1 MEEKGVNLIGNMK
14 IARRLAIVLINISL
28 MIQVVEFIFN
38 IMDAFS
44 FETLFAFVF
53 EIITN
58 GILIYA
64 LNRKKPVLI
73 EIALIVIK
81 IFEATYYPLRSCQRL
96 DTITAIAEV
105 PTFYIVVHI
114 MFAIGAFSLLF
125 GLIFYCVYKV
135 WDSIR
140 FWDIMKIWIIL
151 ASIFMLINTILYAV
165 ELSKNQDMRWT
176 EILEPIALT
185 ILFAGMFVTY
195 EYVEKEIIYNE
206 EISAS

>member
-1 MEEKGVNLIGNMK
+1 MEEKGVNLIKNMK
-14 IARRLAIVLINISL
+14 VARRMAMLLINISL
-28 MIQVVEFIFN
+28 IVQVIEFIFN
-38 IMDAFS
+38 IIDAFS

-53 EIITN
+53 EVITN

-73 EIALIVIK
+73 EIALVVIK
-81 IFEATYYPLRSCQRL
+81 VFEATYYPLRSCQRL
-96 DTITAIAEV
+96 DTITAVSEV
-105 PTFYIVVHI
+105 PMFYIVVHI

-140 FWDIMKIWIIL
+140 FWDIMKIWVVL
-151 ASIFMLINTILYAV
+151 ASIFMFVNTILYIV
-165 ELSKNQDMRWT
+165 ELSKNPNMNWT

-185 ILFAGMFVTY
+185 FLFFGMFATY
-195 EYVEKEIIYNE
+195 EYVEEEILYNE
-206 EISAS
+206 TISAS

>member
-1 MEEKGVNLIGNMK
+1 MEEKGVNLIKNMK
-14 IARRLAIVLINISL
+14 VARRMAMLLINISL
-28 MIQVVEFIFN
+28 IVQVVEFIFN
-38 IMDAFS
+38 IIDSFS

-53 EIITN
+53 EVITN

-73 EIALIVIK
+73 EIALVVIK
-81 IFEATYYPLRSCQRL
+81 VFEATYYPLRSCQRL
-96 DTITAIAEV
+96 DTITAVSEV

-140 FWDIMKIWIIL
+140 FWDIMKVWVVL
-151 ASIFMLINTILYAV
+151 ASIFMFVNTILYIV
-165 ELSKNQDMRWT
+165 ELSKNPNMNWT

-185 ILFAGMFVTY
+185 FLFFGMFATY
-195 EYVEKEIIYNE
+195 EYVEEEILYNE
-206 EISAS
+206 TVSAS